1 MLLEEKMVLEKG
13 GAEVEVEVWNSSI
26 SDHRSD
32 VQTQEFVSYFPEVQ
46 IYRPPSLSGAVGRKL
61 EA

>member
-1 MLLEEKMVLEKG
+1 MLLEEKMLLEKG

-26 SDHRSD
+26 SDDSD

>member
-1 MLLEEKMVLEKG
+1 MLLEEKMLLEKG

-26 SDHRSD
+26 SDHD
-32 VQTQEFVSYFPEVQ
+32 VQTQEFVSYFLEVQ